1 MKRRPAH
8 VARFLGL
15 LLSIGLGGI
24 SHGSEIWEQPRTP
37 AIQPQDLQVTG
48 LSAKDCGVCHTEIYG
63 EWALSVHAAAWVD
76 PQFQAELHKDPGVGW
91 LCLNCHTPLTNQQQ
105 WLVTESGTI
114 RDPDVITNPTF
125 DEALRGE
132 GITCLSCHWT
142 ENGIASAHSDVT
154 APHKTVYTPSLTTD
168 AVCTSC
174 HQAKARLEDALV
186 CHFNTGEEKSDA
198 GIEGACSSCHM
209 PRVERAMAVGA
220 PIRTGGRHLWP
231 GSGLGKGVGP
241 AVPGLDG
248 LDVALIHASID
259 GDNGV
264 RVSFKLQNAR
274 AGHKLPTGD
283 PERFLRVVAS
293 IHSVDGSEL
302 DRKEWRI
309 GQRWEWSPIAR
320 QLSDNRLKPA
330 ETRKLQWNTSQTTS
344 VSEVRLIVE
353 HVRLSEENR
362 RYHVE
367 LARKG
372 HPGPSVE
379 ALQQYPGKRTVFSSS
394 WPLEAVTR

>member
-1 MKRRPAH
+1 MKRSPAH
-8 VARFLGL
+8 MGRFLGFIL
-15 LLSIGLGGI
+15 PALFSGI
-24 SHGSEIWEQPRTP
+24 SLGSEAWEKPRTP
-37 AIQPQDLQVTG
+37 GIQAQELQVTG
-48 LSAKDCGVCHTEIYG
+48 LSAKDCGVCHTEIYA
-63 EWALSVHAAAWVD
+63 EWAQSVHASAWVD

-105 WLVTESGTI
+105 WLVTESGTV
-114 RDPDVITNPTF
+114 RDPDVIANPTF
-125 DEALRGE
+125 DASLQNE
-132 GITCLSCHWT
+132 GITCLGCHWT
-142 ENGIASAHSDVT
+142 EGGIASVHSDVN

-198 GIEGACSSCHM
+198 GIKETCTACHM
-209 PRVERAMAVGA
+209 PRVERSMAVGA
-220 PIRTGGRHLWP
+220 PARSGGRHLWP

-248 LDVALIHASID
+248 LDVTLGEAVVSSED
-259 GDNGV
+259 GL
-264 RVSFKLQNAR
+264 RVSFNVQNAR

-283 PERFLRVVAS
+283 PERHLRVVAS
-293 IHSVDGSEL
+293 IHSADGLEL

-309 GQRWEWSPIAR
+309 GQRWEWSPVAR
-320 QLSDNRLKPA
+320 QISDNRLKPG
-330 ETRKLQWNTSQTTS
+330 ESRKLEWHTPQTAS

-353 HVRLSEENR
+353 HVRLSDENR
-362 RYHVE
+362 QYHVE
-367 LARKG
+367 LAQQG

-394 WPLEAVTR
+394 WPLQAVTR